1 MFSLSERH
9 NYYLYNGTTDMRK
22 GFNGLSGLVRNEMG
36 LDPLT
41 GDVYIFINRTRNRLK
56 LLVWEE
62 GGFVLYY
69 KRLEQGR
76 FALGR
81 RTEDQLGVAYT
92 WQDLMLL
99 VGGIER
105 KQVKQHK
112 RFSLKNRG
120 EKKQKKCGK

>member
-9 NYYLYNGTTDMRK
+9 RYYLYNGSADMRK
-22 GFNGLSGLVRNEMG
+22 GFDGLSGLVRNELGMN
-36 LDPLT
+36 PLT
-41 GDVYIFINRTRNRLK
+41 GDVYIFINRSRNRMK
-56 LLVWEE
+56 MLVWEQ

-76 FALGR
+76 FAGGKVGTKDR
-81 RTEDQLGVAYT
+81 SVEYT

-105 KQVKQHK
+105 DSIKKRK
-112 RFSLKNRG
+112 RFSLPKRSN
-120 EKKQKKCGK
+120 KKQKKAS

>member
-69 KRLEQGR
+69 KRLERGC

-81 RTEDQLGVAYT
+81 RTEDQLGIAYT

-120 EKKQKKCGK
+120 KKKQKKWGK